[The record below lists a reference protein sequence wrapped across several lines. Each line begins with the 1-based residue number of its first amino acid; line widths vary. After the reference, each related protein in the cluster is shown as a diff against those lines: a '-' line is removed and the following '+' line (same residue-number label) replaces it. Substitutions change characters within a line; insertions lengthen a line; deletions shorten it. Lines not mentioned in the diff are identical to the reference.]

1 TTPATEPHQRPMTTD
16 PTHPEPPA
24 AAPPDPSRSAAHKR
38 RMALVAV
45 VVVATGALVAF
56 LAVRF
61 HPEPERHEPEV
72 LPPVVE
78 TVIAMRQPVAL
89 DVRSQGTVEPRTESE
104 LVAQVA
110 GRIVAVDDSFA
121 DGGFFRP
128 GEVLVAIDPR
138 DYELAL
144 ADARA
149 AVAQAETLLAREEAE
164 AAVARQEWEELGR
177 GEPSPLVLRVPQVTE
192 ARARVAAARAAVER
206 AGLELARTR
215 VTAPFPGRVRATHAD
230 VGQVVAP
237 GTPLATVYATDSI
250 EVRLP
255 VAKDELAFLDVSV
268 GENDGA
274 GPPVTLSAE
283 LSGAPRSWRGRIVR
297 TAGAID
303 PRTRML
309 DLFARVDDPFQ
320 RNGGGG
326 SPLPIGLF
334 VEAEI
339 AGKTIDGAFVLPR
352 AALRAGR
359 VSGVPGAGGGGD
371 EVLVVDA
378 AGRARFRTVDV
389 LRTRGDEVVVS
400 AGLDD
405 GERVIVSALEDA
417 VDGMRVRLA
426 EAVAPEAAAAEPGAA
441 GDEGE
446 L

>member
-1 TTPATEPHQRPMTTD
+1 MTDDPTDPIPEPSEPH
-16 PTHPEPPA
+16 
-24 AAPPDPSRSAAHKR
+24 DPSRSAHHKR

-45 VVVATGALVAF
+45 AVVALGALAAF
-56 LAVRF
+56 LVVCVR
-61 HPEPERHEPEV
+61 PQAERREV
-72 LPPVVE
+72 EVEPPVVE
-78 TVIAMRQPVAL
+78 TVAVRRQTVDL
-89 DVRSQGTVEPRTESE
+89 DVRSQGTVEPRTESQ

-110 GRIVAVDDSFA
+110 GRIVAVADAFA
-121 DGGFFRP
+121 DGGFFRA

-138 DYELAL
+138 DYELARS
-144 ADARA
+144 DARA

-164 AAVARQEWEELGR
+164 AAVARQEWEELGQ
-177 GEPSPLVLRVPQVTE
+177 GPAPPLVLRQPQLAE
-192 ARARVAAARAAVER
+192 ARARVAAAQAALER

-215 VTAPFPGRVRATHAD
+215 VTAPFDGRVRSTQAD

-237 GTPLATVYATDSI
+237 GTPLAAVYATDAV

-255 VAKDELAFLDVSV
+255 VAKDQLAFLDVSL
-268 GENDGA
+268 GA
-274 GPPVTLSAE
+274 GGPAARDGELRGPAVTLAGE
-283 LSGAPRSWRGRIVR
+283 LAGGTRTWRGRIVR

-309 DLFARVDDPFQ
+309 DLFARVDDPYL
-320 RNGGGG
+320 RRGGGG

-352 AALRAGR
+352 AALRPRRPGR
-359 VSGVPGAGGGGD
+359 GD

-378 AGRARFRTVDV
+378 EGRARHRTVDV
-389 LRTRGDEVVVS
+389 LRERGEEAVIS

-405 GERVIVSALEDA
+405 GDRVIVSPLDDA

-426 EAVAPEAAAAEPGAA
+426 GVAEPQVAEPRGAEPEAGEPLAAGGDGAA
-441 GDEGE
+441 

>member
-1 TTPATEPHQRPMTTD
+1 MTDDSTLSEPREPRDPARGG
-16 PTHPEPPA
+16 
-24 AAPPDPSRSAAHKR
+24 RHKR

-45 VVVATGALVAF
+45 AVVALGALAAF
-56 LAVRF
+56 LVVRF
-61 HPEPERHEPEV
+61 QPQPERREV
-72 LPPVVE
+72 EIEPPVVE
-78 TVIAMRQPVAL
+78 TVVARRQPVDL
-89 DVRSQGTVEPRTESE
+89 EVRSQGTVEPRTESQ

-121 DGGFFRP
+121 DGGFFRA
-128 GEVLVAIDPR
+128 GEVLLAIDPR
-138 DYELAL
+138 DYELARS
-144 ADARA
+144 DARA

-177 GEPSPLVLRVPQVTE
+177 GPASPLVLRQPQLAE
-192 ARARVAAARAAVER
+192 ARARVAAAQAAVER
-206 AGLELARTR
+206 SGLELARTR
-215 VTAPFPGRVRATHAD
+215 ISAPFDGRVRSTQAD

-237 GTPLATVYATDSI
+237 GTPLATVYATDSV

-255 VAKDELAFLDVSV
+255 VAKEQLAFLDVSL
-268 GENDGA
+268 GA
-274 GPPVTLSAE
+274 GGPLRGPSVTLAGE
-283 LSGAPRSWRGRIVR
+283 LAGGTRTWRGRIVR

-309 DLFARVDDPFQ
+309 DLFARVDDPFL

-339 AGKTIDGAFVLPR
+339 EGKTIDGAFVLPR
-352 AALRAGR
+352 AALRPRRAGLADA
-359 VSGVPGAGGGGD
+359 GPGRGE

-378 AGRARFRTVDV
+378 EGRARHRLVEV
-389 LRTRGDEVVVS
+389 LRERGDEVVVS

-405 GERVIVSALEDA
+405 GERVIVSPLEDA
-417 VDGMRVRLA
+417 VDGMRVTLA
-426 EAVAPEAAAAEPGAA
+426 GAVEPPDGDAAAEPPAA
-441 GDEGE
+441 GGDEAG